1 MAARPMVSVCVTALV
16 LVALVCL
23 LEVTPNRAD
32 LAPQSDHSAAAH
44 TPGAATPAV
53 YTIKPGPNAQREFLA
68 NLIQSSPG
76 DVIELAAGTF
86 NFDIDLEVTTAN
98 ITIRGAGLD
107 KTILSFKNQ
116 QMGSKGIEATGDN
129 FVIED
134 LSVEDTR
141 GNAIKVVGAKNVTF
155 RRVRTAWTGEPKTA
169 NGAYGIYPVQ
179 CENVLIDECIVR
191 GAADAGVYVGQ
202 SRGII
207 VKNCRVFENVAGI
220 EIENSF
226 DADVFDNYATN
237 NSGGILVFDLPGLDL
252 HNGGRVRV
260 FHNKVPANNHANFG
274 APGSSVSNVAPGTGV
289 LLLAMDNVEIFENE
303 ITDNQTCGLQV
314 ISYLLTGNP
323 INDAHYDPYP
333 EHAYIHD
340 NKISGGGK
348 KPGGRYGKMLAQI
361 LGQPFPEIFYDG
373 VVNPK
378 RLVDGKLPSEFGIRF
393 ERNNASFANIHFD
406 QLTPEKIASGK
417 ARIDRDIAAYTG
429 SYPRLPEIVL
439 KPHGAADPQSD
450 QSATVYRSA
459 PKKLS
464 EYALFKGNGSTQ
476 EPVAGV
482 IPYDVNTPL
491 FSDFTAKH
499 RFVRLPEGAS
509 AAYSENDAFDFP
521 VGSLVAKT
529 FTYPH
534 DARDESKGER
544 LLETR
549 ILERKA
555 AGWYGYSYLWNDTQT
570 EATLDLGGSTINA
583 NWKGGDGKEHSNN
596 YVVPHANQCKSCH
609 VSNGKTF
616 LPLGIKARNLNKEFA
631 YAGGKENQLAH
642 WTKAGALKGS
652 PEPAHAPRAA
662 RYDDPT
668 TGSVDQRARTWLDV
682 NCAHCHNPAGPA
694 RTTGLDLSISQTDF
708 AKLGVWKSPVAA
720 GHGSGEHRFD
730 IVPGKPDDSI
740 VIYRL
745 ESTEPGVMMP
755 ELPRRMVPDDAV
767 ALLKEWIAQMKD
779 PSKQQASAK

>member
-1 MAARPMVSVCVTALV
+1 MVSVCVTALV

-23 LEVTPNRAD
+23 LEITPER
-32 LAPQSDHSAAAH
+32 AAASKSSV
-44 TPGAATPAV
+44 PAASTV

-68 NLIQSSPG
+68 TLIQSSPG
-76 DVIELAAGTF
+76 DVIELAPGTF
-86 NFDIDLEVTTAN
+86 NFDIDLEVTTNN

-129 FVIED
+129 FVIEN

-141 GNAIKVVGAKNVTF
+141 GNAIKVVGSKNVTF
-155 RRVRTAWTGEPKTA
+155 RNVRTAWTGEPKTS

-179 CENVLIDECIVR
+179 CENVLIDGCIVR

-202 SRGII
+202 SRGIV
-207 VKNCRVFENVAGI
+207 VKNCKVFENVAGI

-260 FHNKVPANNHANFG
+260 FHNKVPKNNHANFG

-289 LLLAMDNVEIFENE
+289 LLLAMDNVEIFEND

-314 ISYLLTGNP
+314 ISYILTQNP
-323 INDAHYDPYP
+323 INDPHYDPYP

-340 NKISGGGK
+340 NHISGGGTN
-348 KPGGRYGKMLAQI
+348 PGGRYGRMLAA
-361 LGQPFPEIFYDG
+361 LVGTPFPEIFYDG

-378 RLVDGKLPSEFGIRF
+378 RLVNGKLPPEYGIRF
-393 ERNNASFANIHFD
+393 ERNNAPFVNVHFD
-406 QLTPEKIASGK
+406 ELTPEKVASGK
-417 ARIDRDIAAYTG
+417 IHLDRDIAAYTG
-429 SYPRLPEIVL
+429 SFSRLPAIQL
-439 KPHGAADPQSD
+439 KPHGAADPSSD
-450 QSATVYRSA
+450 QSAAVYRSA
-459 PKKLS
+459 PKRLS
-464 EYALFKGNGSTQ
+464 DYGLFKGNGSTQ

-482 IPYDVNTPL
+482 IPYDVNTAL
-491 FSDFTAKH
+491 FSDYTSKH
-499 RFVRLPEGAS
+499 RFVKLPEGSS

-529 FTYPH
+529 FCYPH

-549 ILERKA
+549 ILERKP
-555 AGWYGYSYLWNDTQT
+555 AGWYGYSYLWNDAQT
-570 EATLDLGGSTINA
+570 DATLALGGSTIEA
-583 NWKGGDGKEHSNN
+583 NWKGADGKAHNNN
-596 YVVPHANQCKSCH
+596 YIVPHANQCKSCH
-609 VSNGKTF
+609 VANGKTF
-616 LPLGIKARNLNKEFA
+616 LPLGIKARNLNKDFA
-631 YAGGKENQLAH
+631 YAHGKENQLTH

-652 PEPAHAPRAA
+652 PEPAKAPRAA
-662 RYDDPT
+662 KYDDPT
-668 TGSVDQRARTWLDV
+668 TGSLDQRARAWLDV

-694 RTTGLDLSISQTDF
+694 RTTGLDLSISQTNF

-730 IVPGKPDDSI
+730 IVPGKPEDSI

-767 ALLKEWIAQMKD
+767 ALLREWISQMKD
-779 PSKQQASAK
+779 PTKQQASAK

>member
-1 MAARPMVSVCVTALV
+1 MAARPMVSVCVTVLV

-23 LEVTPNRAD
+23 LEV
-32 LAPQSDHSAAAH
+32 APDRAAA
-44 TPGAATPAV
+44 TKADGTKVSAPATSTV

-68 NLIQSSPG
+68 TLIQSSPG
-76 DVIELAAGTF
+76 DIIELAPGTF
-86 NFDIDLEVTTAN
+86 NFDIDLEVTTNN

-116 QMGSKGIEATGDN
+116 HMGSKGIEASGDN
-129 FVIED
+129 FVIEN

-141 GNAIKVVGAKNVTF
+141 GNAIKVVGSKNVTF
-155 RRVRTAWTGEPKTA
+155 RNVRTDWLGEPKTA

-179 CENVLIDECIVR
+179 CENVLIDGCIVR

-202 SRGII
+202 SRGIV
-207 VKNCRVFENVAGI
+207 VKNCRVSENVAGI

-226 DADVFDNYATN
+226 DADVFDNFATN

-260 FHNKVPANNHANFG
+260 FHNKVPKNNHANFG

-303 ITDNQTCGLQV
+303 ITDNQTAGLQV
-314 ISYLLTGNP
+314 ISYILTQNP
-323 INDAHYDPYP
+323 INDPQYDPYP

-348 KPGGRYGKMLAQI
+348 HPGGRYGRALAQI
-361 LGQPFPEIFYDG
+361 LGTPFPEIFYDG

-378 RLVDGKLPSEFGIRF
+378 RLVNGKLPPEYGIRF
-393 ERNNASFANIHFD
+393 ERNGNAPFANIHFD
-406 QLTPEKIASGK
+406 ELTPEKIATGK
-417 ARIDRDIAAYTG
+417 AQIDRDIAAYTG
-429 SYPRLPEIVL
+429 SYARLPGIHL
-439 KPHGAADPQSD
+439 KPHGPADPSSD
-450 QSATVYRSA
+450 QSAAIYRSA

-464 EYALFKGNGSTQ
+464 DYGLFKGNGSTQ
-476 EPVAGV
+476 DPVAGV
-482 IPYDVNTPL
+482 VPYDLNTPL
-491 FSDFTAKH
+491 FSDFTSKH
-499 RFVRLPEGAS
+499 RFVKLPDGTN
-509 AAYSENDAFDFP
+509 AAYSENDAFEFP

-534 DARDESKGER
+534 DAADASKGER

-549 ILERKA
+549 ILERKP
-555 AGWYGYSYLWNDTQT
+555 AGWYGYSYLWNDEQT
-570 EATLDLGGSTINA
+570 EATLALGGSTIDA
-583 NWKGGDGKEHSNN
+583 NWKGADGKAHSNN

-616 LPLGIKARNLNKEFA
+616 LPLGIKTRNLNKEFA
-631 YAGGKENQLAH
+631 YAEGKENQLAH
-642 WTKAGALKGS
+642 WTKTGLLKGS
-652 PEPAHAPRAA
+652 PEPAKAPRAA
-662 RYDDPT
+662 KYDDPS
-668 TGSVDQRARTWLDV
+668 TGSLDQRARAWLDV

-694 RTTGLDLSISQTDF
+694 RTTGLDLSIGQTNF

-720 GHGSGEHRFD
+720 GHGSGEHRYD

-767 ALLKEWIAQMKD
+767 ALLREWIAQMKD